1 MDKEFKLEIR
11 SIKKHDKIKYF
22 VCVSYIGDDQQLRS
36 EIERI
41 KEETFFYEDM
51 EITKPVYKVDDL
63 CLFTMQLGV
72 NELEKIDG
80 NFYFGNEDNPDYLR
94 YEINSNCHLFSL
106 YNKAIKYNLQK
117 FDAIKRLK
125 GLGHMLLCVIVND
138 ILSKNILTREQFI
151 TLEASGE
158 IEGKNMEGLVK
169 YYETLGFKQV
179 YPQLLEVGISQ
190 TNVPMKAT
198 LGDIIDNCN
207 FSQMSEDVN
216 KLYRTVSIKKF

>member
-1 MDKEFKLEIR
+1 
-11 SIKKHDKIKYF
+11 
-22 VCVSYIGDDQQLRS
+22 
-36 EIERI
+36 
-41 KEETFFYEDM
+41 
-51 EITKPVYKVDDL
+51 
-63 CLFTMQLGV
+63 
-72 NELEKIDG
+72 
-80 NFYFGNEDNPDYLR
+80 
-94 YEINSNCHLFSL
+94 
-106 YNKAIKYNLQK
+106 
-117 FDAIKRLK
+117 
-125 GLGHMLLCVIVND
+125 MLLCVIVND

-198 LGDIIDNCN
+198 LGEIIDNCN
-207 FSQMSEDVN
+207 FSKMSEDVN